1 MTSTGKI
8 VGVLLAAGQGRRF
21 GSDKRL
27 QPLADGTPLALAAAR
42 SLRAGC
48 DEVLAVLRPGDAA
61 LAALLTAA
69 ACRVIYCAEAEQG
82 MGHSLAAGVRA
93 SPQAASWLIALAD
106 MPAIAPA
113 SHAAVAEALRRG
125 ASIAVPTFAGQRGHP
140 VGFAARWRAELE
152 GLHGDQGAR
161 RLLQAAPSEIALVV
175 LDDPGIL
182 ADIDTPADLAA
193 MPAVDRE
200 KMAKISPRPA

>member
-61 LAALLTAA
+61 LAALLIAA
-69 ACRVIYCAEAEQG
+69 DCRVIYCAEAEQG

-93 SPQAASWLIALAD
+93 SPEAAGWLIALAD

-113 SHAAVAEALRRG
+113 SHATVAEALRRG
-125 ASIAVPTFAGQRGHP
+125 ASIAVPTFAGRRGHP
-140 VGFAARWRAELE
+140 VGFAASWRAELE

-161 RLLQAAPSEIALVV
+161 QLLQGAPSAIALVA

-182 ADIDTPADLAA
+182 ADIDTPADLAG

>member
-1 MTSTGKI
+1 MTTAGRI

-27 QPLADGTPLALAAAR
+27 QPLADGTPLVLAAAR
-42 SLRAGC
+42 RLRAGC

-69 ACRVIYCAEAEQG
+69 DCRVIYCAEAEQG

-93 SPQAASWLIALAD
+93 SPAAAGWLIALAD

-113 SHAAVAEALRRG
+113 SHGAVAAALCRG
-125 ASIAVPTFAGQRGHP
+125 ASIAVPTFAGRRGHP

-152 GLHGDQGAR
+152 TLQGDQGAR
-161 RLLQAAPSEIALVV
+161 RLLQGAPSEIALVA

-182 ADIDTPADLAA
+182 ADIDTPADLAGL
-193 MPAVDRE
+193 PAVDPL

>member
-1 MTSTGKI
+1 MTAAGKI
-8 VGVLLAAGQGRRF
+8 VGVLLAAGLGRRF

-48 DEVLAVLRPGDAA
+48 DEVLVVLRPGDAA
-61 LAALLTAA
+61 LAALLIAA
-69 ACRVIYCAEAEQG
+69 DCRVIYCAEAEQG

-93 SPQAASWLIALAD
+93 SPAAAGWLIALAD

-113 SHAAVAEALRRG
+113 SHVAVAEALRRG

-140 VGFAARWRAELE
+140 VGFAARWRAELAAVQ
-152 GLHGDQGAR
+152 GDHGAR
-161 RLLQAAPSEIALVV
+161 QLLQGAPSEIEFVT

-193 MPAVDRE
+193 MPAVDWE
-200 KMAKISPRPA
+200 KMAKITPRPA

>member
-1 MTSTGKI
+1 MTAAGKI
-8 VGVLLAAGQGRRF
+8 VGVLLAAGLGRRF

-61 LAALLTAA
+61 LAVLLTAA
-69 ACRVIYCAEAEQG
+69 DCRVIYCAEAEQG
-82 MGHSLAAGVRA
+82 MGHSLAAGVQA
-93 SPQAASWLIALAD
+93 SPAAAGWLIALAD

-125 ASIAVPTFAGQRGHP
+125 ASIAVPTFAGRRGHP
-140 VGFAARWRAELE
+140 VGFSERWRAELD

-161 RLLQAAPSEIALVV
+161 QLLLGAPAEIEFVQ

-182 ADIDTPADLAA
+182 ADIDTPGDLAA

-200 KMAKISPRPA
+200 KMAKISPHPA

>member
-8 VGVLLAAGQGRRF
+8 VGVLLAAGLGRRF

-61 LAALLTAA
+61 LAALLIAA
-69 ACRVIYCAEAEQG
+69 DCRVIYCAEAELG

-93 SPQAASWLIALAD
+93 SPQAAGWLIALAD

-113 SHAAVAEALRRG
+113 SHAAVAAALRRG
-125 ASIAVPTFAGQRGHP
+125 ASIAVPTFTGRRGHP
-140 VGFAARWRAELE
+140 VGFSERWRDELE
-152 GLHGDQGAR
+152 ALQGDQGAR
-161 RLLQAAPSEIALVV
+161 RLLQVAPSEIELVT

-182 ADIDTPADLAA
+182 ADIDTPADLAG